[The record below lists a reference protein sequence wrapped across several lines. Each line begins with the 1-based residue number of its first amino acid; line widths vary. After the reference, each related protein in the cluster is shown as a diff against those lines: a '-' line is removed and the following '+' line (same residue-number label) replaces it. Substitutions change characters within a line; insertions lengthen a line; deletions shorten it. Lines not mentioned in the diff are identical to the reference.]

1 MRDWGKM
8 LAHAV
13 TPAPQSVLEVGCNI
27 GRNLL
32 ALRHF
37 VPELHGIEPNPR
49 ACAIARGLPELTG
62 ARIAEGDGFAL
73 PYGDAS
79 VDLVFTSGVLIH
91 VAPDDLGRMV
101 DEVVRVARRYVL
113 CIEYFSHEPQAVKY
127 HGLEEIGRAHVRTPV
142 TNAAL
147 VCRLLLEKTK

>member
-1 MRDWGKM
+1 MRDWGQI

-49 ACAIARGLPELTG
+49 PRAIARGLPELTG

-73 PYGDAS
+73 PYRAEERS
-79 VDLVFTSGVLIH
+79 VGNECVS
-91 VAPDDLGRMV
+91 MC
-101 DEVVRVARRYVL
+101 RY
-113 CIEYFSHEPQAVKY
+113 
-127 HGLEEIGRAHVRTPV
+127 
-142 TNAAL
+142 
-147 VCRLLLEKTK
+147 RLWPYPYKNKHTHRKLSTQY